1 MKVLP
6 LATEIVIFAG
16 IVFVLIFLIFSKR
29 VLYFYLIT
37 VFSHVAGISLE
48 LYLLKRQIFT
58 DFYFLYFSQETR
70 IFSLIIIFASLF
82 SLLIFWS
89 YTKKEV
95 LNKEI
100 PFLLLNSLLSMVLMV
115 RSNNL
120 FFSFLA
126 LEYLS
131 FSIYIMIASFRRV
144 GFPYESAL
152 KYFVLGSFA
161 SLLMLFGIF
170 LLYLDRGGLNY
181 SILGEG
187 GINSLVVLALLFLF
201 TGFAFKLAFVPFHIW
216 TPDVFA
222 GTPFPFISF
231 ISTVPKVSVFG
242 FLFVI
247 SKELNLN
254 LLNIA
259 IISILTMFLGN
270 FSALLEKN
278 IKKIFAFSSI
288 AHSGYILLIFLSR
301 GRMAFDALIFYLI
314 TYSIMQMGALL
325 CLQQLDREDLTL
337 DGLKEKGSLLL
348 FFFSV
353 VFLLSLT
360 GIPPTAGFYAKFYIF
375 SIPLLEGYNLAI
387 FLAFLNSVI
396 SAYYYLRMSVA
407 IFQVKE
413 KNKMIKKFP
422 LLIISVL
429 LFLVIL
435 LGVYP
440 SFINILLK

>member
-6 LATEIVIFAG
+6 LTTEIVVFAG
-16 IVFVLIFLIFSKR
+16 ILLVLVFLMFSKR
-29 VLYFYLIT
+29 ALYFYIIT
-37 VFSHVAGISLE
+37 LFSHITGISLE
-48 LYLLKRQIFT
+48 FYLLKRQIFT

-70 IFSLIIIFASLF
+70 ILSLIIIFTSLF

-89 YTKKEV
+89 YARKEA

-100 PFLLLNSLLSMVLMV
+100 PFLLLNSLLSMILMV

-120 FFSFLA
+120 FFTFLV

-131 FSIYIMIASFRRV
+131 FSIYIMIASFKKV

-181 SILGEG
+181 SILKEG
-187 GINSLVVLALLFLF
+187 GINPLIILALLFLF

-231 ISTVPKVSVFG
+231 ISTVPKISVFG
-242 FLFVI
+242 FLFII

-254 LLNIA
+254 FLNIA

-270 FSALLEKN
+270 LSALLEKN

-288 AHSGYILLIFLSR
+288 AHSGYILLIFISR
-301 GRMAFDALIFYLI
+301 GKMAFDALVFYLI
-314 TYSIMQMGALL
+314 IYSVMQMGALL
-325 CLQQLDREDLTL
+325 CLQQLNKEDLII
-337 DGLKEKGSLLL
+337 DNLKEKGSLF
-348 FFFSV
+348 FFFSSM

-375 SIPLLEGYNLAI
+375 SIPLLEGYNLAVL
-387 FLAFLNSVI
+387 LAFLNSVI
-396 SAYYYLRMSVA
+396 SAYYYLRISIA
-407 IFQVKE
+407 IFQAKE
-413 KNKMIKKFP
+413 KNNTIKKFP
-422 LLIISVL
+422 LLIICVL

-435 LGVYP
+435 FGVYP
-440 SFINILLK
+440 SFISILLK